1 MDQNLILLTAVLLIA
16 VGLTFLYLLL
26 GRRPGWMPR
35 DAMEWI
41 GSALSVALIVSAVA
55 LIVTAFRVES
65 ATSPAMMVAPGGS
78 PPEIVDMALDA
89 DAGNFAYRLVE
100 DGTEEDLAGLEGK
113 VVLVNFWATWC
124 APCLSEIP
132 ELNRL
137 AKEYGDR
144 GLVVLSV
151 SDEDPALLSDF
162 DARFGLDTRSVHVQP
177 GAPLPAPFTQAFDVR
192 PTSFVIDRTG
202 RVKRYML
209 GARSF
214 DIFERFVLPHL
225 EG

>member
-1 MDQNLILLTAVLLIA
+1 MDQNLILLAAVLLIA
-16 VGLTFLYLLL
+16 VGATFLYLLL
-26 GRRPGWMPR
+26 GRRSGWKPR

-41 GSALSVALIVSAVA
+41 GSLLSVALIVSAVA
-55 LIVTAFRVES
+55 LITSALQVES
-65 ATSPAMMVAPGGS
+65 AAQPPMMVAPGGTV
-78 PPEIVDMALDA
+78 PEIIDMALDA
-89 DAGNFAYRLVE
+89 DAGNFEFRLVE
-100 DGTEEDLAGLEGK
+100 DGTEGDLQSLEGK

-137 AKEYGDR
+137 AREYSDKGV
-144 GLVVLSV
+144 VVLSV
-151 SDEDPALLSDF
+151 SDEDPTLLSNF
-162 DARFGLDTRSVHVQP
+162 DAQFGLDTRSVHVQP
-177 GAPLPAPFTQAFDVR
+177 GAPLPAPFTQAFEVR

-214 DIFERFVLPHL
+214 DIFERFVLPQL
-225 EG
+225 